1 MGTRSGTAPRVRGLT
16 AAELVSLVGS
26 SGLAVMVHDAYGRVV
41 EANRA
46 CANLL
51 GRELVDVLDGDAFE
65 LIAPDERGRARDL
78 LADLVDRAESDGVA
92 SVSAECTLLAADGS
106 PVPVLTHLSAASGS
120 AGPMV
125 MACLVDLR
133 PSLARLARVTDA
145 AIRDPLTG
153 LLNRAGL
160 MAHLEARAGSGR
172 PACIALLDLDRLKN
186 VNDTYGHAAGDLLL
200 KRIAAVLT
208 ELAVPDGIVSRLA
221 GDEFVVLAE
230 TADEPALGRYL
241 ATHLAPVRVE
251 VAPGVVLAPT
261 ASIGTAPVAGWLSP
275 EQSLGRA
282 DESMYAAKRARE
294 SRG

>member
-1 MGTRSGTAPRVRGLT
+1 MGTRSGTSPRVRGLT
-16 AAELVSLVGS
+16 ATELVSLVGAT
-26 SGLAVMVHDAYGRVV
+26 GLAVMVHDAYGRVV

-46 CANLL
+46 CAILL
-51 GRELVDVLDGDAFE
+51 GRDLVDVLDGDV
-65 LIAPDERGRARDL
+65 LDLVAPDERDQARDL
-78 LADLVDRAESDGVA
+78 TTDLIERATTDGVA
-92 SVSAECTLLAADGS
+92 SASVERTLLSADGS
-106 PVPVLTHLSAASGS
+106 PVPVLTHLSATSGT

-133 PSLARLARVTDA
+133 PSLTRLARVADA

-160 MAHLEARAGSGR
+160 MAHLAARAVSGR

-200 KRIAAVLT
+200 QRIAAVLT
-208 ELAVPDGIVSRLA
+208 ELSAPDGVVSRLA

-230 TADEPALGRYL
+230 TSDEAALGHYL

-261 ASIGTAPVAGWLSP
+261 ASIGTAPVASWLTP
-275 EQSLGRA
+275 EQSVARA
-282 DESMYAAKRARE
+282 DDSMYAAKRARE
-294 SRG
+294 SWA